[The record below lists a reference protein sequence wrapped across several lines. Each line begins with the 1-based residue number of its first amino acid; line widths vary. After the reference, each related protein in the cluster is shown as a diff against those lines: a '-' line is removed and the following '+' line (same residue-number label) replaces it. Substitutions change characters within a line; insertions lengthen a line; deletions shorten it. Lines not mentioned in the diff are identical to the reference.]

1 VKMKGFVLWS
11 VFAIFYILIIIL
23 FQVSAQGTNPAKFDP
38 LAEPDVTKN
47 SPSPSGFNMS
57 ALLPSN
63 LSLDKLG
70 ITDPDVRQTLTNMY
84 GTLLGRP
91 ECIKKSICTMGNYFH
106 DMPGRDIVFM
116 MLSRYVPQEWGLL
129 YDIFRVSVMYGQ
141 NCQVYI
147 CDPQSTAP
155 QFPGPNPNPGSSP
168 QNFENESDNSIHK
181 MPNTNSNP
189 KSFI

>member
-1 VKMKGFVLWS
+1 MKGFVLWS

-23 FQVSAQGTNPAKFDP
+23 FQVSAQGTNPANPAKFDP
-38 LAEPDVTKN
+38 LAEPDLNNKN
-47 SPSPSGFNMS
+47 SAGGLNMS
-57 ALLPSN
+57 SFLPSN

-91 ECIKKSICTMGNYFH
+91 ECVKKSICTMGNYFH

-116 MLSRYVPQEWGLL
+116 LLSRYVPQEWGLL

-147 CDPQSTAP
+147 CDPQSTAT
-155 QFPGPNPNPGSSP
+155 QFPGPTSNTNPNPGS
-168 QNFENESDNSIHK
+168 F
-181 MPNTNSNP
+181 NP
-189 KSFI
+189 KF